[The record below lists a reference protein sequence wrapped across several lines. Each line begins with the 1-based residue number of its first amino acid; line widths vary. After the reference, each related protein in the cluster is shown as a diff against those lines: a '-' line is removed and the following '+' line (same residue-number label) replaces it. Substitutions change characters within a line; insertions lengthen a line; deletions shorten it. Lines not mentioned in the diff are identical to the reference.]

1 MFLHL
6 FVSHSVYRG
15 GGCLPHC
22 MLGYPPPPPGRGRH
36 PPQDQRQIPPHHRE
50 ADPPGP
56 EADIPPPRTR
66 CSPPPKSRP
75 PNPEV
80 DPPPQ
85 CMLGDTGKKRAVRIL
100 LECILVQFILRKIY
114 WTLDQIYKSSV
125 SMLLHVINSIIKCSE
140 SLTIVAL
147 GRENLHPGVSDRA
160 RGGVPMMHWTS
171 LYRVPRTP
179 CPASDIWWSSLETC
193 SNLLILGTPQ

>member
-6 FVSHSVYRG
+6 FVSHSVYRW

-22 MLGYPPPPPGRGRH
+22 MLGYPPPPRTRGRH
-36 PPQDQRQIPPHHRE
+36 PPQDQRQIPP
-50 ADPPGP
+50 
-56 EADIPPPRTR
+56 RTR
-66 CSPPPKSRP
+66 GRHSPPPKSRP
-75 PNPEV
+75 PRSRP
-80 DPPPQ
+80 PPPQ

-114 WTLDQIYKSSV
+114 WILDQIYKSSV
-125 SMLLHVINSIIKCSE
+125 SMLLHVINGIIKCSE

-147 GRENLHPGVSDRA
+147 GREHLHPGVSDRA

-171 LYRVPRTP
+171 LYRVPPNPLP
-179 CPASDIWWSSLETC
+179 C
-193 SNLLILGTPQ
+193 